1 MEEEKEVENVMLE
14 EDLEKEE
21 EEAEDEE
28 EKKEDV
34 LSVLQFS
41 GTSQLLL
48 TILFASFPLVRS
60 IRIFV
65 I

>member
-14 EDLEKEE
+14 EDWEKVE

-34 LSVLQFS
+34 LPVLQFS
-41 GTSQLLL
+41 CTSQSLL
-48 TILFASFPLVRS
+48 TILFASFSLVRS

>member
-1 MEEEKEVENVMLE
+1 MLE
-14 EDLEKEE
+14 EDLEKVE

-41 GTSQLLL
+41 CTSQLLL

-60 IRIFV
+60 IRNFV